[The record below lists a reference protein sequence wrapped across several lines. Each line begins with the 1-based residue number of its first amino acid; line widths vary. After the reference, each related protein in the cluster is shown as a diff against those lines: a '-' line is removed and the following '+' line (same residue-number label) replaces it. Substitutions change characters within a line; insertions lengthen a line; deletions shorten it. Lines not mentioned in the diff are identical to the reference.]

1 MSYRYTHHQTLA
13 SGTTALTPQTSG
25 VPNNVY
31 ICDMYISNQS
41 GGVAYF
47 RDVAESAGGIAVADG
62 QTLPLLDMYAGDSTF
77 EIECTGAVYVTYIT
91 VPAPAVGDIRE

>member
-41 GGVAYF
+41 GGVAYC
-47 RDVAESAGGIAVADG
+47 RDVDESAGGIAIADG
-62 QTLPLLDMYAGDSTF
+62 QTMIVQDMYAGDGRF
-77 EIECTGAVYVTYIT
+77 EVECTGAVYVTYIA
-91 VPAPAVGDIRE
+91 VSAPAVGDITG